1 MVNGLRSVIPPVSL
15 VSAVPWRVREPCT
28 PKRASHPLPS
38 SRQRL
43 GRQRLGRQHLCAELA
58 EPLIVPHLTPQEV
71 IAPCGF
77 AGPGLS

>member
-1 MVNGLRSVIPPVSL
+1 MVNGLRSVTPPVSL
-15 VSAVPWRVREPCT
+15 ASVVPWRVREPCT

-38 SRQRL
+38 S
-43 GRQRLGRQHLCAELA
+43 RQRLGRQHLCAELA